1 MSVQID
7 DDDEVGLFEE
17 ALADL
22 PASDMNAND
31 ALLSQSVDADKQ
43 YITFTIDQEEYG
55 TPILT
60 VQEIRGWMKT
70 TPLPNMPSF
79 VKGVTN
85 LRGNIVPVFDLRARF
100 GGKPTDVTERHVVIM
115 VQLHNRTIGLLV
127 DAISD
132 ILTIDAAQIQPPPV
146 GNLMIDIQYVDGLVA
161 TDERMVALVNV
172 SKLFDGDLVKSIDKQ
187 GLSAPMQEA

>member
-1 MSVQID
+1 MSVQI

-17 ALADL
+17 ALSDL

-100 GGKPTDVTERHVVIM
+100 GGQPTDVTERHVVIM

-161 TDERMVALVNV
+161 TDERMVALMNV

>member
-60 VQEIRGWMKT
+60 VQEIRG
-70 TPLPNMPSF
+70 
-79 VKGVTN
+79 
-85 LRGNIVPVFDLRARF
+85 
-100 GGKPTDVTERHVVIM
+100 
-115 VQLHNRTIGLLV
+115 
-127 DAISD
+127 
-132 ILTIDAAQIQPPPV
+132 
-146 GNLMIDIQYVDGLVA
+146 
-161 TDERMVALVNV
+161 
-172 SKLFDGDLVKSIDKQ
+172 
-187 GLSAPMQEA
+187 